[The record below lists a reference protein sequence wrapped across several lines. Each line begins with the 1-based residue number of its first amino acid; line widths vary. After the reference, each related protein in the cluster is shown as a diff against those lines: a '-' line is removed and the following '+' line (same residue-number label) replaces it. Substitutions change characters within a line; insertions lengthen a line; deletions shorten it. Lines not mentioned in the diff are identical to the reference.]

1 MATTDIIQYTQAA
14 AGADVMSRRSVQT
27 FIASAG
33 IAARDA
39 VAYDFSQAVDGDK
52 ALYVLKSDTGTAT
65 SKCFAGIALDT
76 AAAGEKVRVVVRGIA
91 EANVDGATAAGSIM
105 QVGSTAGRL
114 DIRTVAVNEGGAAT
128 FNLYDVAAHATEADT
143 ANVATVFVV
152 ARL

>member
-1 MATTDIIQYTQAA
+1 MATTDIIQYCES
-14 AGADVMSRRSVQT
+14 GADVDVMSRRSVQT
-27 FIASAG
+27 FIASAA

-39 VAYDFSQAVDGDK
+39 VAYDFSQSVDGDK

-65 SKCFAGIALDT
+65 SKCFAGVSLDT
-76 AAAGEKVRVVVRGIA
+76 AAAGEKVRVVVRGIV
-91 EANVDGATAAGSIM
+91 EVNVDGSTAAGSIL

-114 DIRTVAVNEGGAAT
+114 DIRTVAINEGGSAT
-128 FNLYDVAAHATEADT
+128 FNLFDIAAHATEADT

>member
-1 MATTDIIQYTQAA
+1 MATTDIIQYCES
-14 AGADVMSRRSVQT
+14 GSDADVMSRRSVQT
-27 FIASAG
+27 FIASAA

-39 VAYDFSQAVDGDK
+39 VAYDFSQSVDGDK

-65 SKCFAGIALDT
+65 SKCFAGVSLDT

-91 EANVDGATAAGSIM
+91 EANVDGSTAAGSIL

-114 DIRTVAVNEGGAAT
+114 DIRTVAINEGGSAT
-128 FNLYDVAAHATEADT
+128 FNLFDIAAHATEADT

>member
-1 MATTDIIQYTQAA
+1 MATTDIIQYTEAG

-114 DIRTVAVNEGGAAT
+114 DIRTVAVNEGGAAS